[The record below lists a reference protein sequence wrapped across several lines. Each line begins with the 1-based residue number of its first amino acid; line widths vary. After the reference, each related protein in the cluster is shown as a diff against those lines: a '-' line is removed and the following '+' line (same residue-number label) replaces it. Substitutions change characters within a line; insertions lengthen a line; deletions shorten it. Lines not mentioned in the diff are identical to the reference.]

1 MEVHMKRRIISN
13 FLCALLIMINVLN
26 QPFGIVHAEE
36 IEKIYDYTV
45 LALSS
50 DGDSFVMDVAGGNI
64 NGNVASISS
73 FELPNVNINGRNDEK
88 VEVDFSNLLSAIDE
102 RYFTNAV
109 IYESSEDCLY
119 NVNESIVFS
128 GNAEFCDGIN
138 LNGSIKAFGDIIMS
152 GTVNINNGCIV
163 SETGNVTIETDNI
176 SLMGLVYAPNGT
188 LTLKGNNVN
197 LNNVCIIA
205 NKVNIVSPNYINISS
220 NTELMNFVNET
231 VTYGIND
238 DHGEGGEEII
248 DPIDPYSL
256 FDFGNFSQFVYASAK
271 IVDNSIE
278 IYWYTNVDSDT
289 SKIYEIKNGVQNL
302 IAEVAADSKY
312 NYQCP
317 SDLSE
322 ISFVVERAGI
332 YSYPFRVCKVNGS
345 IQVII
350 DDSDGD
356 GLDDALETIITSDA
370 YDVDTDD
377 DGLSDYYELIELGTS
392 PLNKDTDGDGID
404 DNSDDMDGDGISNQD
419 EFAFNTN
426 PFSSDSDDDKLSDWD
441 EIYTYHTNPRLNDT
455 DSDGADDK
463 YEIDNGYDPLVPNA
477 SFVVEKSYGEVSE
490 ANPVSASVRV
500 ELSNG
505 PIDSLTIEK
514 VNPHDNPFI
523 TPSVA
528 GIMGTGYSFEV
539 DADFQTAEL
548 IFEYN
553 TEIYG
558 ELSDEFQPR
567 IYYFN
572 EDTKMFEEL
581 ENQIVENGTVRATT
595 THFSIYSLI
604 NKPKYESVW
613 KILISSS
620 LPPESDQTLPVIV
633 PSFPIDSSIE
643 TPTTTPPTPPYMNPD
658 NGNYLYIERIIDA
671 YGPIDNYSFNR
682 ILGFDEDVAKR
693 VEEVVDMA
701 HWDNYFYCYNSAGNG
716 VYSYQTHDFDLTRID
731 KNFDYM
737 CMCNYRYAIVLVTFY
752 GSHINESG
760 YDEYY
765 DHLLEYAK
773 NNHIVLNIV
782 SLSNSDRDYLKNIA
796 NQTGGDFYLYTP
808 QDVERLL
815 DTIPFELVGSRTTSN
830 SDEDMVTDSN
840 NDGIS
845 DYYTRLIK
853 EGKLLLSNSSN
864 EFMGVDFNYDCNGNF
879 SDDWDGDGIKN
890 GDEIEVVTQFG
901 KTYLK
906 MASHPMRAYSDGDMY
921 SDLEEIQNGTE
932 PFVYNINKNDK
943 DWLTNDWIYSY
954 ENIADMIMND
964 TAVSALL
971 NYSAIINGIFNKTE
985 LYRDLLIDYFSTY
998 TSLNMVNESIL
1009 YEEKNSWIDYLTF
1022 LQSNVTKYLTQPY
1035 DFTKNINVLI
1045 NYLNGNIYVDF
1056 NADFVNQVTLLIQE
1070 LNRVSEDATE
1080 FRASVYGNT
1089 YIKNYIDTG
1098 KLLDKLGPSVKILN
1112 NISLGV
1118 TVLSYGVDV
1127 FDTISNISIVNSNN
1141 KMFEYNMDILDNI
1154 FVFSENDTIR
1164 AATLDIKQL
1173 LTEKY
1178 TETLL
1183 SAIGDD
1189 IKESAIDLAI
1199 IRIAV
1204 KNNYVAIVVAV
1215 RDVMNL
1221 LADSKTDVQQAYRI
1235 ICYSELCK
1243 AYERVF
1249 QYILKQSNA
1258 SAFYTTFD
1266 TTVFKVNNSL
1276 VNIAQI
1282 RVLGEQE
1289 YYEYV
1294 KNEGLLANLINYVNG
1309 LSEVRDIINHSI
1321 TKVSE
1326 KMDLLGLK
1334 AYMSEKIIYSVN

>member
-1 MEVHMKRRIISN
+1 MKRRILSI

-36 IEKIYDYTV
+36 ADKIYDYTM

-50 DGDSFVMDVAGGNI
+50 DEDSFVMDVAGGNI
-64 NGNVASISS
+64 NGNVASNS
-73 FELPNVNINGRNDEK
+73 FYELSNININGRKDEK
-88 VEVDFSNLLSAIDE
+88 VEINFSKLLSAIDE
-102 RYFTNAV
+102 RYFTSVV
-109 IYESSEDCLY
+109 IYESSEECLY

-138 LNGSIKAFGDIIMS
+138 LNGSIKASGDIIMS

-238 DHGEGGEEII
+238 DPGEGGEEII

-289 SKIYEIKNGVQNL
+289 SKIYEIRNGVQNL
-302 IAEVAADSKY
+302 IAEVTADSNY
-312 NYQCP
+312 NYQFS
-317 SDLSE
+317 SDFSE
-322 ISFVVERAGI
+322 LLFVVERAGI
-332 YSYPFRVCKVNGS
+332 YSYPFKVCKVNGC
-345 IQVII
+345 IQVVI

-404 DNSDDMDGDGISNQD
+404 DTSDDMDGDGISNQD

-477 SFVVEKSYGEVSE
+477 SFLVEKSYGEVSE
-490 ANPVSASVRV
+490 ANPVNASVRV

-505 PIDSLTIEK
+505 PIDSLSIEK

-523 TPSVA
+523 TPFVA

-539 DADFQTAEL
+539 NADFQTAEL
-548 IFEYN
+548 IFEYD
-553 TEIYG
+553 TEIFG

-572 EDTKMFEEL
+572 EKTTTFEEL
-581 ENQIVENGTVRATT
+581 EIQEVDNGRVRAYAD
-595 THFSIYSLI
+595 HFSIYTLI
-604 NKPKYESVW
+604 DKSKYEKAW
-613 KILISSS
+613 KSIVSDESSFD
-620 LPPESDQTLPVIV
+620 L
-633 PSFPIDSSIE
+633 SSTNYTNGKSIYVQMIFE
-643 TPTTTPPTPPYMNPD
+643 T
-658 NGNYLYIERIIDA
+658 
-671 YGPIDNYSFNR
+671 
-682 ILGFDEDVAKR
+682 
-693 VEEVVDMA
+693 
-701 HWDNYFYCYNSAGNG
+701 
-716 VYSYQTHDFDLTRID
+716 YSYTALDYNEQNLLFASFTNLFWKKAGEELGIADTYDGIEITRGSIGWG
-731 KNFDYM
+731 NESYGQNDYLVIEQNHEKM
-737 CMCNYRYAIVLVTFY
+737 LCADYRYIILVST
-752 GSHINESG
+752 GSHPYNNSDYEPF
-760 YDEYY
+760 YN
-765 DHLLEYAK
+765 HLLEYAK
-773 NNHIVLNIV
+773 KNNIIVCVLLI
-782 SLSNSDRDYLKNIA
+782 SNENSNEARNIA
-796 NQTGGDFYLYTP
+796 FQTGGNTYLFAQNLPNLIEELPLYKLKP
-808 QDVERLL
+808 GYHDAMAGSDNEGISDMPDLSK
-815 DTIPFELVGSRTTSN
+815 DT
-830 SDEDMVTDSN
+830 N
-840 NDGIS
+840 NDGIP
-845 DYYTRLIK
+845 DYYNELIK
-853 EGKLLLSNSSN
+853 DGKLLLSNSSN
-864 EFMGVDFNYDCNGNF
+864 EFIGVDFNYDCNGNF
-879 SDDWDGDGIKN
+879 SNDWDGDGIKN
-890 GDEIEVVTQFG
+890 GDEIEVVSQYG

-906 MASHPMRAYSDGDMY
+906 MASHPMRAYSDGDIY

-954 ENIADMIMND
+954 ENIADMIMKD

-971 NYSAIINGIFNKTE
+971 NYSAIINGIFNKSE

-1022 LQSNVTKYLTQPY
+1022 LQSNATKYLSQPY
-1035 DFTKNINVLI
+1035 DFIKNINVLI
-1045 NYLNGNIYVDF
+1045 NYLNGNIYVNFD
-1056 NADFVNQVTLLIQE
+1056 ADFVNQVTLLIQE

-1089 YIKNYIDTG
+1089 YIKNYIDAG
-1098 KLLDKLGPSVKILN
+1098 KILDKLGTSVKVLN

-1154 FVFSENDTIR
+1154 FVFSENDTVR
-1164 AATLDIKQL
+1164 AATLDIIQL

-1189 IKESAIDLAI
+1189 IIESGIDLAI
-1199 IRIAV
+1199 IRIAM

-1249 QYILKQSNA
+1249 QHILKQSNA
-1258 SAFYTTFD
+1258 SAFYMTFD
-1266 TTVFKVNNSL
+1266 TTIFKVNNSL
-1276 VNIAQI
+1276 INIAQI

-1294 KNEGLLANLINYVNG
+1294 KNEGLLANLIKYVNG

-1334 AYMSEKIIYSVN
+1334 AYMSEKITYSVD